1 MNPINIFVALNLIAT
16 FGANISGAKKGLKE
30 KVTVAKEKPKTYL
43 QSFPLILSSLSI
55 VGIILGVF
63 QIGTLEY
70 KPEYENIRLI
80 GLALYIIF
88 SWLQIWVYKTM
99 GESYSQ
105 DIIIIKNHKLITS
118 GPFRHIRHPQ
128 YLFQILLD
136 IGGGLATL
144 SYVVIIVIL
153 FEIPLLIMR
162 ALLED
167 KLLAKHFKNEYSD
180 YKNKTG
186 FMIPFIG

>member
-1 MNPINIFVALNLIAT
+1 MDPINIIVALNLIAT

-43 QSFPLILSSLSI
+43 QKLPLVLSSLSL

-63 QIGTLEY
+63 QLGTLEY
-70 KPEYENIRLI
+70 KPEFENIRVV
-80 GLALYIIF
+80 GLAVYIIF
-88 SWLQIWVYKTM
+88 SWLQIWVYKAL
-99 GESYSQ
+99 GDSYSQ
-105 DIIIIKNHKLITS
+105 DVMIIRNHKLITS
-118 GPFRHIRHPQ
+118 GPFKLIRHPQ

-136 IGGGLATL
+136 IGGGIATL
-144 SYVVIIVIL
+144 SYIVIIIAVI
-153 FEIPLLIMR
+153 EIPFLIMR

-167 KLLAKHFKNEYSD
+167 KLLSKHFKEEYSD
-180 YKNKTG
+180 YKNKTS